1 MHLAYYVIYLLL
13 FLLLVLLYTDEI
25 HKIEKLLEKNIF
37 IIKALYFIFR
47 CIILFKLDYILVVTT
62 CFFSPILYIL
72 LSSYFPDSFEGEQ
85 SKYMR
90 YSRIEYGSAE
100 HIAIVLISSF
110 FLIFFLIIVCRIN
123 RADGDLRYIL
133 VDCESFFNW
142 FNCKNYSG
150 DRFLLQS
157 GIFNKS
163 INYTY

>member
-62 CFFSPILYIL
+62 CFFSPILYLL
-72 LSSYFPDSFEGEQ
+72 LSSFFPDSFEGEQ

-90 YSRIEYGSAE
+90 YSRIG
-100 HIAIVLISSF
+100 V
-110 FLIFFLIIVCRIN
+110 
-123 RADGDLRYIL
+123 
-133 VDCESFFNW
+133 
-142 FNCKNYSG
+142 
-150 DRFLLQS
+150 
-157 GIFNKS
+157 
-163 INYTY
+163 